1 MKKIAD
7 IPDIDKPR
15 EKLIRR
21 GASSLSDME
30 LLAVIIGRGF
40 PGKDVLQVAS
50 EIESRFKDNLD
61 KIGYEELVEIDGIG
75 ETKACQ
81 ILASFELARRY
92 FGKKDVKI
100 TFPSDVLPFVRDIS
114 DKRQEHFVCLA
125 LNGANEVIGNR
136 VVTVG
141 LLNSNQVHPR
151 EVFSDPIV
159 DRAASIILVH
169 NHPSGDTEPS
179 QEDIAITKRL
189 VEAGEL
195 LGIKIHDHVI
205 VSKNGYTSMKE
216 RGVI

>member
-21 GASSLSDME
+21 GASSLSDIE

-61 KIGYEELVEIDGIG
+61 EIGYDELVEIDGIG

-114 DKRQEHFVCLA
+114 DKRQEHFVCL
-125 LNGANEVIGNR
+125 L
-136 VVTVG
+136 
-141 LLNSNQVHPR
+141 S
-151 EVFSDPIV
+151 S
-159 DRAASIILVH
+159 
-169 NHPSGDTEPS
+169 
-179 QEDIAITKRL
+179 
-189 VEAGEL
+189 
-195 LGIKIHDHVI
+195 
-205 VSKNGYTSMKE
+205 E
-216 RGVI
+216 RCK

>member
-1 MKKIAD
+1 M
-7 IPDIDKPR
+7 
-15 EKLIRR
+15 
-21 GASSLSDME
+21 
-30 LLAVIIGRGF
+30 
-40 PGKDVLQVAS
+40 
-50 EIESRFKDNLD
+50 
-61 KIGYEELVEIDGIG
+61 EIDGIG

-92 FGKKDVKI
+92 FGKNDVRI

-151 EVFSDPIV
+151 EVFFNAIV
-159 DRAASIILVH
+159 DRAASIILEH

-195 LGIKIHDHVI
+195 LGIKIHDPII
-205 VSKNGYTSMKE
+205 VSKNGYTSMNE
-216 RGVI
+216 RGVT